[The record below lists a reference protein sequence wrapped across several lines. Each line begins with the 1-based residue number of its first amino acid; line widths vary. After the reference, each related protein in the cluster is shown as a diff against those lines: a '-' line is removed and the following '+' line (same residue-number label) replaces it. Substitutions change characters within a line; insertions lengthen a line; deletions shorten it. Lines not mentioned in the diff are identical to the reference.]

1 MNPATAAATVTSTTP
16 TPFIG
21 VPWEAI
27 TAIGT
32 WALAVATVAIV
43 LLQLRLTRRTLSA
56 DIFSRLNTRWDSPDM
71 RRRRKRLAASLL
83 SARAESVDDLV
94 VQDVLNF
101 FEDLGTMLRSRYLEV
116 GPAWQAFSVHTRHYW
131 AAFGEKYVTDM
142 RAKYADQTFYTE
154 FEFLAR
160 QMDREE
166 RRKRRKKLGDLKL
179 SSTAI
184 AEFLEDECKFED

>member
-1 MNPATAAATVTSTTP
+1 MVWETLDPALDTIELKEDWAARKAKGLALRRLELMGGAPRAVGTGLASAMKRYFDDHPRLSEETLTLYRSATNK
-16 TPFIG
+16 FL
-21 VPWEAI
+21 A
-27 TAIGT
+27 
-32 WALAVATVAIV
+32 WATKAGL
-43 LLQLRLTRRTLSA
+43 
-56 DIFSRLNTRWDSPDM
+56 
-71 RRRRKRLAASLL
+71 
-83 SARAESVDDLV
+83 ESVDDLV

-116 GPAWQAFSVHTRHYW
+116 GPTWQAFSVHTRHYW

-160 QMDREE
+160 RMDREE
-166 RRKRRKKLGDLKL
+166 RRRRRKKLGDLKL